1 MIERLGGE
9 NMSHEMIGDISLDMI
24 LHEAKTYIKQE
35 ENIDLIERA
44 FYFAKEKHAG
54 QYRKSGEPYL
64 VHLMHVAHILAKL
77 SMSPVTIA
85 AGFLHDVIEDSGVT
99 VEELTEAFNED
110 IAKIVESVTKIGNIE
125 FVDEKEY
132 LAANHR
138 KIFIAMANDIRV
150 IFVKLVD
157 RLHNMRTLQFQ
168 PPEKQRKIAQET
180 LDVYAPIAHR
190 LGIAQIKNELE
201 DLSFQYLH
209 PDKYYEIARL
219 VEMRKVE
226 RDQQVTQMITQ
237 ISKMLIDNDIK
248 FNIFGRSKHL
258 YSIYKKMTTKN
269 KRFDEILDLL
279 AIRIITESELNCY
292 ETLGYIHAS
301 YRPIPGR
308 LKDYIAMPKMNM
320 YQSLHTTIVGEEG
333 NIFEI
338 QIRTYQMDDIAERG
352 VAAHWKYKEG
362 NTNMPSKGRKEI
374 EDRLAWFKDFNMMT
388 EDVDED
394 ALEYMDVL
402 QRDIFD
408 ANIYVM
414 TPKGRVIDLPNGA
427 TPIDFAYRVHTEV
440 GHQTVGATVNN
451 TLVPLNT
458 PLKTGDVVRVR
469 TNKQSGPSE
478 DWLKVVKTSH
488 ARNKIRQYLQ
498 RKIQEERSTL
508 VSKGEQMIKD
518 EARKRNIDEKLLKKL
533 ENILNNFSVS
543 SMDDLYYA
551 VATKALSLP
560 SIFEKI
566 DVQRPIDEHQKFEK
580 LLNKPRTERKVTGD
594 LGVRIAGIDSMM
606 VSMSK
611 CCSPVYGDDI
621 VGYVTKGQ
629 GIRVHR
635 KDCPNVK
642 NEKSR
647 LIDVSWEEDFTH
659 GDYETVL
666 SIFSSDRSFLL
677 TDLVTTASQLKVQLT
692 AVNSEVEEDKIHVT
706 TTMRVMVKDA
716 QHLRNLIANLRKV
729 DSVIRVERVIL

>member
-1 MIERLGGE
+1 
-9 NMSHEMIGDISLDMI
+9 
-24 LHEAKTYIKQE
+24 
-35 ENIDLIERA
+35 
-44 FYFAKEKHAG
+44 
-54 QYRKSGEPYL
+54 
-64 VHLMHVAHILAKL
+64 
-77 SMSPVTIA
+77 
-85 AGFLHDVIEDSGVT
+85 
-99 VEELTEAFNED
+99 
-110 IAKIVESVTKIGNIE
+110 
-125 FVDEKEY
+125 
-132 LAANHR
+132 
-138 KIFIAMANDIRV
+138 
-150 IFVKLVD
+150 
-157 RLHNMRTLQFQ
+157 
-168 PPEKQRKIAQET
+168 
-180 LDVYAPIAHR
+180 
-190 LGIAQIKNELE
+190 
-201 DLSFQYLH
+201 
-209 PDKYYEIARL
+209 
-219 VEMRKVE
+219 
-226 RDQQVTQMITQ
+226 
-237 ISKMLIDNDIK
+237 
-248 FNIFGRSKHL
+248 
-258 YSIYKKMTTKN
+258 MTTKN